1 MKLKIGQKL
10 FLEIGEPTEEQ
21 DKKEAPFYKTR
32 ISDIQNDYI
41 SIETPIDE
49 NGEDIYLY
57 DGDEIFVRF
66 NSEDDV
72 KYAFSS
78 FVIGTKKEIIE
89 QIMLKKPSPNEII
102 HIDDR
107 NYLRVPAE
115 LEIAVQ
121 LSNHVRFLAKTIDIS
136 GGGLA
141 FICEEKIQIQNSI
154 NCWLLIK
161 HKNELIQHIPFEGVI
176 IRTMKIDSEKTKVM
190 VYYQNIDEEDRRAII
205 RYCFDRQFE
214 LRKK

>member
-1 MKLKIGQKL
+1 MKLKIGQIL
-10 FLEIGEPTEEQ
+10 FLEIEPIDEQ
-21 DKKEAPFYKTR
+21 DKNDLSFYKTR
-32 ISDIQNDYI
+32 ISDIQNDSI
-41 SIETPIDE
+41 SIEIPTNE
-49 NGEDIYLY
+49 NGEYQHLY
-57 DGDEIFVRF
+57 SGDELFVRF

-78 FVIGTKKEIIE
+78 FVIGTKKEVIE
-89 QIMLKKPSPNEII
+89 EIMLKKPTLHEII

-115 LEIAVQ
+115 LEIAIQ
-121 LSNHVRFLAKTIDIS
+121 LSSQLRFLAKTIDIS

-141 FICEEKIQIQNSI
+141 FVCEEKIKIQNSI
-154 NCWLLIK
+154 SCWLLIK
-161 HKNELIQHIPFEGVI
+161 DKNEFIQHIPFEGKI
-176 IRTMKIDSEKTKVM
+176 IRTKKIDSERTKVM
-190 VYYQNIDEEDRRAII
+190 VYYHKIDEEDRRAII

>member
-1 MKLKIGQKL
+1 MKLKIGQIL
-10 FLEIGEPTEEQ
+10 FLEIEPITEK
-21 DKKEAPFYKTR
+21 DKKDVSFYKTR
-32 ISDIQNDYI
+32 ISDIENNYI
-41 SIETPIDE
+41 SIETPTNED
-49 NGEDIYLY
+49 GEYKYLY

-66 NSEDDV
+66 SSEDNI

-89 QIMLKKPSPNEII
+89 QFLIKKPSSQEII

-107 NYLRVPAE
+107 NYLRVPAQ
-115 LEIAVQ
+115 LEIAVKLFSQ
-121 LSNHVRFLAKTIDIS
+121 VRFLAKTIDIS

-141 FICEEKIQIQNSI
+141 FICEEDINIQDSI
-154 NCWLLIK
+154 SCWLLIK
-161 HKNELIQHIPFEGVI
+161 HKNELQHIPFEGKI
-176 IRTMKIDSEKTKVM
+176 IRTKKIDTEKTKVM
-190 VYYQNIDEEDRRAII
+190 VYYRNIDEEDRRAII